1 MADAQP
7 APIGDNSKGLE
18 EAERVQLLSY
28 VSKLNANKAAVEKAK
43 APFDEAKK
51 ALTQTFRLAKA
62 AGFLRKDLEE
72 YLDKM
77 NDGTRDIV
85 ADERRRR
92 RHFEWLGIV
101 GPEQLD
107 VFTDATPTFQQDE
120 AHWRGIGYRD
130 GLQAKEGT
138 APPECP
144 AAFVQMYMQSRD
156 SGFKDM
162 QAALAANVPGAHRLK
177 PAASVVGDPAEVGA
191 KAAADFAEDNPDAL
205 AAQTPRRVIKA
216 KQEAEIPDP
225 DEVAKAAR
233 ALKKKEGFLPQ

>member
-28 VSKLNANKAAVEKAK
+28 VSKLNANKADVEKAK
-43 APFDEAKK
+43 APFDSAKK

-130 GLQAKEGT
+130 GLQAKEGS
-138 APPECP
+138 APDGCP
-144 AAFVQMYMQSRD
+144 AAFVQLYMQSRD
-156 SGFKDM
+156 SGHKDM

-177 PAASVVGDPAEVGA
+177 PAASVVGDPVAVGA
-191 KAAADFAEDNPDAL
+191 KAAADFAEDNPEAL

-216 KQEAEIPDP
+216 KQEAEVPDP

-233 ALKKKEGFLPQ
+233 ALKNKAGFLN